1 MVSRGLVELDV
12 QERVVTVGDKEGTTI
27 QEAVTANRSPN
38 SHELK
43 DIAIGHHVAAQ
54 PYSRN
59 PWKRGHSHENH
70 FVTLNP
76 DPSVCWIQWH

>member
-27 QEAVTANRSPN
+27 QEAITANRSPN

-54 PYSRN
+54 PYSRK
-59 PWKRGHSHENH
+59 P
-70 FVTLNP
+70 
-76 DPSVCWIQWH
+76 